1 MTKVKKDYLEKDIS
15 LYPWQKVGI
24 ACLVIV
30 ISGMLGWL
38 YEFIFYYF
46 NGGMKQ
52 FYMQGGNF
60 LPWINIYAIG
70 ALLIIAIT
78 YQYRKEPW
86 KVFLLSTITTGLL
99 EFLSGYTIFHLVGRR
114 LWDYNVEILNFGNI
128 GGYVCFRSVL
138 CFGLSGLVLMY
149 VLLPFAIY
157 LAQKT
162 PKKVFLSVTTILC
175 GIILIDEFYNLI
187 FARVLALP
195 RASAIYKKLGFHY
208 VKFH

>member
-128 GGYVCFRSVL
+128 NGFVCFRSVFF
-138 CFGLSGLVLMY
+138 FGLSGLLLMY
-149 VLLPFAIY
+149 VILPFCIY
-157 LAQKT
+157 LSKKVN
-162 PKKVFLSVTTILC
+162 KKVFLILSISLLS
-175 GIILIDEFYNLI
+175 IILFDEFYNLI
-187 FARVLALP
+187 ITKIFSLP
-195 RASAIYKKLGFHY
+195 TAGKFYKSIGFKY
-208 VKFH
+208 VE